1 MPLEGAEWVEVLDTT
16 DPTGAPNEKRC
27 MVLKDLCK

>member
-16 DPTGAPNEKRC
+16 DPTGAPNEKEMYGVKRS
-27 MVLKDLCK
+27 M